1 MSTARLSGPKSIPL
15 SFAEAD
21 QAARMPSVRRI
32 GLAALLLLFVGFGGL
47 LLWAAITPIER
58 AVVARGS
65 LVAEGRRKS
74 ILLSEPGILQQ
85 LLVREG
91 ERVQA
96 GTVLMRLDP
105 TTAEAAAAQARAQ
118 ARALAVRVERLR
130 AEQQDERRFV
140 APAEILRAAQRDPGL
155 ANIIA
160 SEQRLFTARWQAYD
174 SNLAVYERR
183 VAVQREQLQATAAQ
197 RTSVASRIGS
207 VRTDLAGQRPL
218 AQQGF
223 ALMSRVRELE
233 RMEAELVG
241 TAGSLAA
248 QEAQFRQAIAQ
259 AEAEMA
265 TFRLTRAQ
273 DIARELQDNQQQL
286 IDAEQRV
293 LAAEN
298 IRSRRDL
305 VAPEPGIVT
314 DIRFVTPGSSISDGV
329 PVLDLLP
336 LDDRLVIEAKV
347 LPTDVEQLQVGS
359 RVNVRLSALRQRT
372 TPLLAGRL
380 TYVSA
385 DQQTDQQGNQ
395 FFLARAEI
403 NPSELAAIPGLQLQA
418 GMPIELFVL
427 GETRS
432 ALAYMVSPI
441 RDSLRRALR
450 D

>member
-1 MSTARLSGPKSIPL
+1 MSTARLTGPKSIPL

-21 QAARMPSVRRI
+21 AAARMPSVRRI
-32 GLAALLLLFVGFGGL
+32 GLAALLLLVVGFGGL
-47 LLWAAITPIER
+47 LFWAAITPIER
-58 AVVARGS
+58 AVVSRGS

-74 ILLSEPGILQQ
+74 IVLSEPGILQQ

-96 GTVLMRLDP
+96 GTVLLRLDP

-140 APAEILRAAQRDPGL
+140 APREILRAAERDPGL
-155 ANIIA
+155 ANIVA

-174 SNLAVYERR
+174 SNMAVYERR

-197 RTSVASRIGS
+197 RASVASRIGS
-207 VRTDLAGQRPL
+207 IRTDLAGQRPL

-233 RMEAELVG
+233 RTEAELLG
-241 TAGSLAA
+241 SAGALAA
-248 QEAQFRQAIAQ
+248 QEAQYRQAIAQ

-286 IDAEQRV
+286 LDAEQRV

-298 IRSRRDL
+298 VRSRRDL
-305 VAPEPGIVT
+305 VAPEAGIVT

-347 LPTDVEQLQVGS
+347 LPADVEQLHIGS
-359 RVNVRLSALRQRT
+359 RVNVRLSAFRQRT
-372 TPLLAGRL
+372 TPLLAGHL

-385 DQQTDQQGNQ
+385 DQQTDAQGNQ
-395 FFLARAEI
+395 FFLARAQI
-403 NPSELAAIPGLQLQA
+403 DAGELSAIPGLQLQA
-418 GMPIELFVL
+418 GMPVELFVL

-432 ALAYMVSPI
+432 ALAYIISPI
-441 RDSLRRALR
+441 RDSLRRSLR

>member
-1 MSTARLSGPKSIPL
+1 MSTARLTGPKSIPL

-21 QAARMPSVRRI
+21 AAARMPSVRRI

-47 LLWAAITPIER
+47 LFWAAITPIER
-58 AVVARGS
+58 AVVSRGS

-74 ILLSEPGILQQ
+74 IVLSEPGILLQ

-96 GTVLMRLDP
+96 GTVLLRLDP

-140 APAEILRAAQRDPGL
+140 APREILRAAERDPGL
-155 ANIIA
+155 ANIVA

-174 SNLAVYERR
+174 SNMAVYERR

-197 RTSVASRIGS
+197 RASVASRIGS
-207 VRTDLAGQRPL
+207 IRTDLAGQRPL

-233 RMEAELVG
+233 RTEAELLG
-241 TAGSLAA
+241 SAGALAA
-248 QEAQFRQAIAQ
+248 QEAQYRQAIAQ

-286 IDAEQRV
+286 LDAEQRV

-298 IRSRRDL
+298 VRSRRDL
-305 VAPEPGIVT
+305 VAPEAGIVT

-347 LPTDVEQLQVGS
+347 LPADVEQLHIGS
-359 RVNVRLSALRQRT
+359 RVNVRLSAFRQRT
-372 TPLLAGRL
+372 TPLLAGHL

-385 DQQTDQQGNQ
+385 DQQTDAQGNQ
-395 FFLARAEI
+395 FFLARAQI
-403 NPSELAAIPGLQLQA
+403 DAGELSAIPGLQLQA
-418 GMPIELFVL
+418 GMPVELFVL
-427 GETRS
+427 GETRR
-432 ALAYMVSPI
+432 ALAYIISPI
-441 RDSLRRALR
+441 RDSLRRSLR

>member
-1 MSTARLSGPKSIPL
+1 MSTARLTGPKSIPL

-21 QAARMPSVRRI
+21 AAARMPSVRRI
-32 GLAALLLLFVGFGGL
+32 GLAALLLLVVGFGGL
-47 LLWAAITPIER
+47 LFWAAITPIER
-58 AVVARGS
+58 AVVSRGS

-74 ILLSEPGILQQ
+74 IVLSEPGILQQ

-96 GTVLMRLDP
+96 GTVLLRLDP

-140 APAEILRAAQRDPGL
+140 APREILRAAERDPGL
-155 ANIIA
+155 ANIVA

-174 SNLAVYERR
+174 SNMAVYERR

-197 RTSVASRIGS
+197 RASVASRIGS
-207 VRTDLAGQRPL
+207 IRTDLAGQRPL

-233 RMEAELVG
+233 RTEAELLG
-241 TAGSLAA
+241 SAGALAA
-248 QEAQFRQAIAQ
+248 QEAQYRQAIAQ

-273 DIARELQDNQQQL
+273 DIARELQDNQQL
-286 IDAEQRV
+286 LLDAEQRV

-298 IRSRRDL
+298 VRSRRDL
-305 VAPEPGIVT
+305 VAPEAGIVT

-347 LPTDVEQLQVGS
+347 LPADVEQLHIGS
-359 RVNVRLSALRQRT
+359 RVNVRLSAFRQRT
-372 TPLLAGRL
+372 TPLLAGHL

-385 DQQTDQQGNQ
+385 DQQTDAQGNQ
-395 FFLARAEI
+395 FFLARAQI
-403 NPSELAAIPGLQLQA
+403 DAGELSAIPGLQLQA
-418 GMPIELFVL
+418 GMPVELFVL

-432 ALAYMVSPI
+432 ALAYIISPI
-441 RDSLRRALR
+441 RDSLRRSLR

>member
-1 MSTARLSGPKSIPL
+1 MTTARLTGPKSIPL

-21 QAARMPSVRRI
+21 AAARMPSVRRI
-32 GLAALLLLFVGFGGL
+32 GVAALLLLFVGFGGVL
-47 LLWAAITPIER
+47 TWAAITPIER
-58 AVVARGS
+58 AVVSRGS

-118 ARALAVRVERLR
+118 ARALAVRVARLR

-140 APAEILRAAQRDPGL
+140 APAEILRAAERDTGL
-155 ANIIA
+155 ATIVV

-174 SNLAVYERR
+174 SNMAVYERR
-183 VAVQREQLQATAAQ
+183 VAVQREQLQATTAQ
-197 RTSVASRIGS
+197 RGSVASRIAS

-241 TAGSLAA
+241 SAGSLAA
-248 QEAQFRQAIAQ
+248 QEAQYRQAIAQ

-286 IDAEQRV
+286 LDAEQRV

-305 VAPEPGIVT
+305 VAPEAGIVT

-336 LDDRLVIEAKV
+336 LDDRLVIEAKIA
-347 LPTDVEQLQVGS
+347 PADVEQLHVGS
-359 RVNVRLSALRQRT
+359 RVNIRLSAFRQRT

-385 DQQTDQQGNQ
+385 DQQSDQQGNL

-403 NPSELAAIPGLQLQA
+403 DASELAAIPGLQLQA
-418 GMPIELFVL
+418 GMPVEMFVL